1 MIKVFL
7 LILGPGSAWEKIA
20 QSRRGYA
27 FILATYLLPFMI
39 LVTWLEGWGLLHWGK
54 WQPRFQVNKMFTAD
68 QVIPFEI
75 AQFLVFLVTI
85 FVCALIVLRVSQTF
99 HERNKYLE
107 AFTLTAYAFS
117 PILLFHLLDVLP
129 GISPWATWGVGVA
142 FTIWILYQG
151 IPRVLQPDP
160 THAFGLYLSSVFV
173 IVLSSGLERLITGM
187 YLLGYMS
194 FEHSYLTRELSRFLP
209 K

>member
-27 FILATYLLPFMI
+27 FILTTYLLPFMI

-85 FVCALIVLRVSQTF
+85 FICALIILRVSQTF

-107 AFTLTAYAFS
+107 AFTLTAYGFS
-117 PILLFHLLDVLP
+117 PVLLFHVLDVLP
-129 GISPWATWGVGVA
+129 GISPWATAGFAAGS
-142 FTIWILYQG
+142 
-151 IPRVLQPDP
+151 
-160 THAFGLYLSSVFV
+160 HARLRAVSIVRFCHRAEFGLGTADYRDVSA
-173 IVLSSGLERLITGM
+173 RLHEFRTFLFDTGIIT
-187 YLLGYMS
+187 
-194 FEHSYLTRELSRFLP
+194 FFT